1 MNVKSGNQ
9 RNEGHSK
16 GNGAGAIN
24 QVKKQKHEGSHKV
37 KARHLK
43 KEAVNKRTKL
53 DHEHENHVGKKNH
66 DGRAARVHP
75 NKRKPLKHKEH
86 AVTPA

>member
-1 MNVKSGNQ
+1 MDVKSGKQ
-9 RNEGHSK
+9 RNEEHSREK
-16 GNGAGAIN
+16 GAGAIN
-24 QVKKQKHEGSHKV
+24 HVKKQKHESTHKG

-43 KEAVNKRTKL
+43 KEAVDKRTKL
-53 DHEHENHVGKKNH
+53 KPAHDNHVGKKNH

-75 NKRKPLKHKEH
+75 NKRKPLKHKDH